1 MNHKHFLSI
10 KFNNFKYFILNCFCL
25 LLVRFK
31 KKEQKFH
38 ILKKMDRKILIINE
52 RHFYVITHEIDILT

>member
-25 LLVRFK
+25 LVRFL